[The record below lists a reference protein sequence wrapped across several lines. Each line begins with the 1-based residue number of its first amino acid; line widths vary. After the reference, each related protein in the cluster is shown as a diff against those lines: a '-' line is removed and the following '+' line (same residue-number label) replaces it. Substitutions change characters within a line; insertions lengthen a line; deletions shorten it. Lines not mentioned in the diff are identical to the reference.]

1 MPDKTKHKIKNLLQ
15 KLNDEDRSTPLLPVD
30 QDGGCRKD
38 KQGTSGGKRE
48 GDVFRRILG
57 GRVMVKNILKKL
69 APKSVA
75 RKPIPRLDTYLKFGF
90 VITEHEV
97 HLCPR
102 CGDIIDAGPDY
113 QPGYCGKC
121 GQKVSFSGIRWK
133 EDKEL
138 GFAERR

>member
-1 MPDKTKHKIKNLLQ
+1 
-15 KLNDEDRSTPLLPVD
+15 
-30 QDGGCRKD
+30 
-38 KQGTSGGKRE
+38 
-48 GDVFRRILG
+48 
-57 GRVMVKNILKKL
+57 MVKNILKKL

-102 CGDIIDAGPDY
+102 CGDIIDAGSNY

-121 GQKVSFSGIRWK
+121 GQKVNFSGIRWK